1 MRKLSVLVMA
11 VVSLCHGACLAQQ
24 ATAPQTARQALI
36 EMFFSKASGTFV
48 KHIPDATRAAFDK
61 AGAPSLL
68 QQYSAMAIQL
78 ESQGK
83 GVQTFETGSV
93 LLAMEDPTTGQKVEI
108 TVENDSLQGDQDDIE
123 LSFVTYKNGQPQ
135 RPPFISHVTFSMK
148 TEAGIWKLNE
158 IAVTIRVPL
167 ADPDFLKNIT
177 DGMKAHSQATTQIQL
192 SFPGSTQ
199 SSTQSFGND
208 PSVVAAMRN
217 ILNAE
222 VTYATT
228 YPSIG
233 YTCTLSDLD
242 GFGGGERNEHQ
253 AMLLD
258 SGLASGKK
266 YGYVFKLSD
275 CRGTPATSLRLT
287 AAPNGNSYGRRAFC
301 ADQSGVV
308 RSSADGIAATCIS
321 NGTPWQ

>member
-1 MRKLSVLVMA
+1 
-11 VVSLCHGACLAQQ
+11 
-24 ATAPQTARQALI
+24 
-36 EMFFSKASGTFV
+36 
-48 KHIPDATRAAFDK
+48 
-61 AGAPSLL
+61 
-68 QQYSAMAIQL
+68 
-78 ESQGK
+78 
-83 GVQTFETGSV
+83 
-93 LLAMEDPTTGQKVEI
+93 
-108 TVENDSLQGDQDDIE
+108 
-123 LSFVTYKNGQPQ
+123 
-135 RPPFISHVTFSMK
+135 MK

-167 ADPDFLKNIT
+167 ADPDFLKSIT
-177 DGMKAHSQATTQIQL
+177 EGMKATSQATTQIQL
-192 SFPGSTQ
+192 SFPGSPQ

-208 PSVVAAMRN
+208 PSIVAAVRN

-228 YPSIG
+228 YPSVG

-253 AMLLD
+253 AMLIN

-266 YGYVFKLSD
+266 FGYVFTLSG
-275 CRGTPATSLRLT
+275 CAGTPASGFRLT
-287 AAPNGNSYGRRAFC
+287 AAPSGNSYGRRAFC
-301 ADQSGVV
+301 GDQTGVV

>member
-1 MRKLSVLVMA
+1 MRRIGMLLA
-11 VVSLCHGACLAQQ
+11 VTSLCASTVLAQQ
-24 ATAPQTARQALI
+24 APAPQTARQALI

-48 KHIPDATRAAFDK
+48 KHIPDATRAAFEK
-61 AGAPSLL
+61 AGVPTLL

-83 GVQTFETGSV
+83 GVQTFDTGSV
-93 LLAMEDPTTGQKVEI
+93 LLATENPSTGEKVEI
-108 TVENDSLQGDQDDIE
+108 TVANDSLMGDQDDIE
-123 LSFVTYKNGQPQ
+123 LSFVTYKNGQAQ

-158 IAVTIRVPL
+158 IALTIRVPL
-167 ADPDFLKNIT
+167 ADPDFLKSIT
-177 DGMKAHSQATTQIQL
+177 DGMKAHSQETTQVQL
-192 SFPGSTQ
+192 NLPGSTL
-199 SSTQSFGND
+199 SSNQTFGND
-208 PSVVAAMRN
+208 ASVVAAMRN

-222 VTYATT
+222 VAYTTT
-228 YPSIG
+228 YRSVG

-253 AMLLD
+253 AMLIN

-266 YGYVFKLSD
+266 YGYVFTLSG
-275 CRGTPATSLRLT
+275 CTGNPVTSFHLT
-287 AAPNGNSYGRRAFC
+287 AAPSANSYGRRAFC
-301 ADQSGVV
+301 GDQTGVV

-321 NGTPWQ
+321 SGTPWQ